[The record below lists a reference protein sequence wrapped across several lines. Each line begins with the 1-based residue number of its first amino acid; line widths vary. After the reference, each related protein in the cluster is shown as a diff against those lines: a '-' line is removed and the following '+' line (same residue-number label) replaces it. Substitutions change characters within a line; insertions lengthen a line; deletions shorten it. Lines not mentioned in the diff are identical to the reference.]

1 MEMEDVSCSVFGLL
15 VHWLYTTTI
24 EFEPDDEE
32 SSQVTLLGDLW
43 KLAELCQI
51 KSLQNEVMAMLYPRV
66 GFADV
71 DGLRGLVLGAYA
83 SGGPLG
89 KDLMKRML
97 VDKVAMGSS
106 EKELA
111 GWMQAGGIPEGMV
124 VDVMMTLKKGSK
136 GDPEGAFAVERYF
149 V

>member
-1 MEMEDVSCSVFGLL
+1 
-15 VHWLYTTTI
+15 
-24 EFEPDDEE
+24 
-32 SSQVTLLGDLW
+32 
-43 KLAELCQI
+43 
-51 KSLQNEVMAMLYPRV
+51 MLYPRV

-71 DGLRGLVLGAYA
+71 DGLRGLSVGLYA
-83 SGGPLG
+83 SGAPKG

-97 VDKVAMGSS
+97 VEKVALGST

-124 VDVMMTLKKGSK
+124 IDVIMTLKKGVK
-136 GDPEGAFAVERYF
+136 GDQEGALSVERYF